1 MLENFLLFLTSQ
13 MCPLK
18 SVAMGPSQPVPFM
31 SCFQLEWEAGG
42 ALTLSPWWAMPPCP
56 WRGDAAGLPAG
67 KPLMLVGKGGQPE
80 ASPYVVK
87 ASVRSDRARFLQPVG
102 VGLGR
107 NGMFLGL
114 DFQTFCLD

>member
-1 MLENFLLFLTSQ
+1 
-13 MCPLK
+13 
-18 SVAMGPSQPVPFM
+18 
-31 SCFQLEWEAGG
+31 
-42 ALTLSPWWAMPPCP
+42 
-56 WRGDAAGLPAG
+56 
-67 KPLMLVGKGGQPE
+67 MLVGKGGQPE